1 MFVSCNDNVLTK
13 VHQTAILKSNK
24 GDESMNTVIQIRVD
38 NDLKEEAVA
47 IYKKI
52 GLDLSTAIRLFLKK
66 TVQVQTLPF
75 DVRVDPEA
83 ADRVAAAI
91 KKMNDISKA
100 NGNDKLT
107 LEEINKIIDETRKA
121 RK

>member
-1 MFVSCNDNVLTK
+1 
-13 VHQTAILKSNK
+13 
-24 GDESMNTVIQIRVD
+24 MNTVIQIRVD

-47 IYKKI
+47 IYERI

-75 DVRVDPEA
+75 DVRMDPEA

-91 KKMNDISKA
+91 KRMNDISKA
-100 NGNDKLT
+100 NGSDKLT
-107 LEEINKIIDETRKA
+107 LEEINEIIAETRKA
-121 RK
+121 TK